1 MKLKR
6 VLMEVTAI
14 VIVILL
20 MGIAFKPSISY
31 NPQINTSGA
40 NIYKYMPFSSSS
52 KSEKSLNNC
61 ECNTSYIQI
70 GETNIT
76 ILTIE
81 FHNKFKNG
89 FTIFT
94 FVNCTF
100 VSFVSYENNVKQG
113 EIQITTFENNK
124 FSYYTGKLNES
135 FSCKLQVGGPG
146 GSGGSGSNSYL
157 PVGTYSSGACGWA
170 YSFNNYNT
178 DGLIVTIA
186 AGALVGALVV
196 ELVTAGVGT
205 PIAAIVASTL
215 LAVAAVLNY
224 INWTGGYQG
233 IYIADTTSVYG
244 IFSGHPYDIPW
255 VGANPV
261 PNGY

>member
-20 MGIAFKPSISY
+20 MGMAFEPSNSY

-52 KSEKSLNNC
+52 KSEKSFNNC

-70 GETNIT
+70 GDTNIT

-100 VSFVSYENNVKQG
+100 VSFVSYKNNVKKG
-113 EIQITTFENNK
+113 EVQITTFENNK

-135 FSCKLQVGGPG
+135 FSSNEITGPPGGGG
-146 GSGGSGSNSYL
+146 GSGSYL
-157 PVGTYSSGACGWA
+157 PVGTYSSGGCGWA

-178 DGLIVTIA
+178 NGLIKWIE
-186 AGALVGALVV
+186 VGAAVSFFVV
-196 ELVTAGVGT
+196 VLVTAGLGW
-205 PIAAIVASTL
+205 PIATIVAAAL
-215 LAVAAVLNY
+215 VAVAQVLGL
-224 INWTGGYQG
+224 INWEGGYQG
-233 IYIADTTSVYG
+233 IYVADTTGAFG
-244 IFSGHPYDIPW
+244 IFSGHPYGVPW

-261 PNGY
+261 PSGY